1 MFFKKLHQLY
11 SLNSLKKIEPSVEE
25 TNTQKYLNLLNQEIN
40 NNSINYENI
49 IICDFKNLQ
58 YYIVELFSDFC
69 NEKKLEFV
77 FDIENIS
84 DYCIF
89 CDLNKEK
96 IFFINLL
103 SILINESKENGFI
116 HLSITQQDFSEND
129 LLCYEYKIEA
139 NKSEIKQE
147 KIEEL
152 FVQYHK
158 EINFE
163 ISELNLFS
171 ITFKQNFKKAFV
183 DKSSLSKIISTS
195 DISNDVFAGMKV
207 LIVEDDKLS
216 RDIAVEL
223 LGELKIKCDIACD
236 GIEALEKITIKKNRY
251 DIILMDIQ
259 MPRMDGYKTTKK
271 IRILKDKDI
280 SKVPIIA
287 MTANVLD
294 TDKQKAYECGM
305 NGYIPKPIV
314 IDRIKNEFVKVLQQ

>member
-1 MFFKKLHQLY
+1 MPAL
-11 SLNSLKKIEPSVEE
+11 
-25 TNTQKYLNLLNQEIN
+25 
-40 NNSINYENI
+40 
-49 IICDFKNLQ
+49 
-58 YYIVELFSDFC
+58 
-69 NEKKLEFV
+69 
-77 FDIENIS
+77 
-84 DYCIF
+84 
-89 CDLNKEK
+89 
-96 IFFINLL
+96 LL
-103 SILINESKENGFI
+103 SVRLNALTYLFDYHAQRVLPGFDTNVNRVEILRSNFP
-116 HLSITQQDFSEND
+116 LYPASEMNW
-129 LLCYEYKIEA
+129 I
-139 NKSEIKQE
+139 IKQE

-195 DISNDVFAGMKV
+195 DISNDVFAGMEV